1 MNRAISIF
9 LLLAMMM
16 PMCSLGAGYPD
27 VPANSWAKADIAA
40 AGEAKIMEGRGNGI
54 FGYGDKIM
62 RSEFAAMLTRLMG
75 WSAEKGETSRFA
87 DVKPAQWYTGY
98 INTLYTHGVENG
110 KNFRPDAYIT
120 RREMAVMLVKAL
132 GYDNLAKSEK
142 TSPFSDVTADKGY
155 ISVAYNLGINMITG

>member
-1 MNRAISIF
+1 MKRAISIF
-9 LLLAMMM
+9 LLLAMMI
-16 PMCSLGAGYPD
+16 PMYSLGAGYTD

-40 AGEAKIMEGRGNGI
+40 AGEAEIMEGRGNGI

-98 INTLYTHGVENG
+98 TGSYAGAGYYVDDNGEKQIYRYAGYAAQAPIN
-110 KNFRPDAYIT
+110 
-120 RREMAVMLVKAL
+120 VM
-132 GYDNLAKSEK
+132 GS
-142 TSPFSDVTADKGY
+142 
-155 ISVAYNLGINMITG
+155 ISLKF